1 MAMSRRGPRGGP
13 TPRAGAG
20 ASTDGARVVTAAP
33 SSQAAAERQERMRQA
48 MAPSRPG
55 RVRLLGERLNARFFR
70 EAWAEL
76 KKVHWPS
83 RVQARNLTAM
93 VVGVAFGVGMILGGM
108 DFVFARVFEFILRIG

>member
-1 MAMSRRGPRGGP
+1 
-13 TPRAGAG
+13 
-20 ASTDGARVVTAAP
+20 VTAAP

-76 KKVHWPS
+76 KKVHWPT
-83 RVQARNLTAM
+83 RIQARNLTAM
-93 VVGVAFGVGMILGGM
+93 VIGVAFGVGMILGGM
-108 DFVFARVFEFILRIG
+108 DFVFAWVFQFILQRG